1 MPGQNKISRIFLLS
15 EEMITFKCDTRTDDD
30 PGFGTAKIP
39 EMIPKTAKQDLPA
52 PVS

>member
-1 MPGQNKISRIFLLS
+1 MPGHNKISCIVLRS

-39 EMIPKTAKQDLPA
+39 EIIPETAKQDLPA